1 MFMERYKS
9 NLRFIVI
16 KRSRIV
22 TKVKIRC
29 LWKDGYKSNLKFIQL
44 VINFKIF
51 YKDEFLL

>member
-29 LWKDGYKSNLKFIQL
+29 LWKDGYKSTLKFIQL
-44 VINFKIF
+44 LINFKIF